1 MAIPLGTFPDI
12 QPIEDCGR
20 SAVLNFLHNS
30 LRTTARCST
39 IEAFV
44 TCPVPNHERAT
55 FRTRRRIFLQSEW
68 KALFRNRR
76 DMPVSWSWRTPGC
89 PALRQEPWEKRLCG
103 PFVSRLNDPNTHPVF
118 LIEEFGGEPAE
129 DIVHD

>member
-20 SAVLNFLHNS
+20 NAVLNFLHTS
-30 LRTTARCST
+30 LRATARCPA

-44 TCPVPNHERAT
+44 ARTISDHERST
-55 FRTRRRIFLQSEW
+55 FCARGRIFLQSEW

-76 DMPVSWSWRTPGC
+76 DMPV
-89 PALRQEPWEKRLCG
+89 A
-103 PFVSRLNDPNTHPVF
+103 
-118 LIEEFGGEPAE
+118 
-129 DIVHD
+129 